1 MTGPARRWSARFP
14 LFIGFAGIFLMLGGL
29 GAWSVGTQIAGALV
43 APGVVEVQS
52 ERQVIQHPEGGV
64 VGQILAR
71 DGDRVAA
78 GDVLVRLDGTFLR
91 SELAIVE
98 SQLAEIF
105 ARSARL
111 TAERDEAD
119 RVDFGDRPD
128 FDTVG
133 EATLSELVDG
143 QRTLFEARRASL
155 AQEQRQ
161 LAEQQSQIDRQIEGM
176 EAQLAALGRQ
186 LALISGEVEDVQ
198 SLFER
203 GLVQGPRLSEL
214 QREQARLQ
222 GEIGNFT
229 ALVAEAETRIS
240 GLAIESLRLEE
251 RRREEAI
258 TRLRDL
264 GFSRIELQERRISLR
279 ERIARLDVRA
289 PVSGVVFASSV
300 VAEQSVVQAAE
311 PMMYI
316 VPRDQPLQ
324 VAARI
329 DPIDIDQVFPGQ
341 EVALMF
347 TTFNRR
353 TTPEIPGTVLR
364 VSADAQT
371 DEARGISYYQ
381 AIIQPDEDAMAA
393 MPDLVMLPGMP
404 VEIFLR
410 TEDRTPLS
418 YLTQPLAV
426 YLKRA
431 FREE

>member
-1 MTGPARRWSARFP
+1 MSGSTRHWSARFP
-14 LFIGFAGIFLMLGGL
+14 LFVGFAAIFLMLSGL
-29 GAWSVGTQIAGALV
+29 GAWSVGTQIAGAIV

-52 ERQVIQHPEGGV
+52 ERQVIQHPDGGV
-64 VGQILAR
+64 VGEILAR

-105 ARSARL
+105 ARNARL
-111 TAERDEAD
+111 SAERDGAEAL
-119 RVDFGDRPD
+119 DFGEAPEFEIVD
-128 FDTVG
+128 
-133 EATLSELVDG
+133 EATIVELIDG
-143 QRTLFEARRASL
+143 QRRLFEARRASL

-161 LAEQQSQIDRQIEGM
+161 LAEQQSQIERQIEGM
-176 EAQLAALGRQ
+176 EAQIAALRRQ
-186 LALISGEVEDVQ
+186 LELISGEVVDVQ

-214 QREQARLQ
+214 LREEARLQ
-222 GEIGNFT
+222 GEIGNLT

-240 GLAIESLRLEE
+240 GLVIESLRLADQ
-251 RRREEAI
+251 RREEAI

-289 PVSGVVFASSV
+289 PVPGVVFASSV
-300 VAEQSVVQAAE
+300 FAEQSVVQAAQ

-316 VPRDQPLQ
+316 VPGDQPLQ

-329 DPIDIDQVFPGQ
+329 DPIDIDQVYPGQ
-341 EVALMF
+341 DVALMF

-353 TTPEIPGTVLR
+353 TTPEVPGTVLR
-364 VSADAQT
+364 VSADAET
-371 DEARGISYYQ
+371 DEARGVTYYQ
-381 AIIQPDEDAMAA
+381 AIIVPDEDTIAA
-393 MPDLVMLPGMP
+393 TPDLALLPGMP
-404 VEIFLR
+404 VETFLK
-410 TEDRTPLS
+410 TEDRAPLS
-418 YLTQPLAV
+418 YLTHPLTV
-426 YLKRA
+426 YFQRA

>member
-1 MTGPARRWSARFP
+1 MSIADKRWSARLP
-14 LFIGFAGIFLMLGGL
+14 LFVGFSAIILMLSGL
-29 GAWSVGTQIAGALV
+29 GAWSVGTRIAGAVV
-43 APGVVEVQS
+43 APGAVEVQS
-52 ERQVIQHPEGGV
+52 ERQVIQHPDGGV
-64 VGQILAR
+64 VGEILAR
-71 DGDRVAA
+71 DGDQVSA
-78 GDVLVRLDGTFLR
+78 GDVLVRFDGTFLR

-111 TAERDEAD
+111 TAERDGVET
-119 RVDFGDRPD
+119 VDFGDRPD
-128 FDTVG
+128 FDTVD

-161 LAEQQSQIDRQIEGM
+161 RAEQQAQIERQIEGM

-186 LALISGEVEDVQ
+186 LELISGEVEDVR

-203 GLVQGPRLSEL
+203 GLVQGRRLSEL
-214 QREQARLQ
+214 QREEARLQ
-222 GEIGNFT
+222 GEIGNLT
-229 ALVAEAETRIS
+229 ALVAEAETRVS
-240 GLAIESLRLEE
+240 TLSIESLRLGE

-264 GFSRIELQERRISLR
+264 GVSRIELQQRRISLR
-279 ERIARLDVRA
+279 ERIARLAVRA
-289 PVSGVVFASSV
+289 PVSGVVFASNV
-300 VAEQSVVQAAE
+300 VAEQSVVRAAE

-316 VPRDQPLQ
+316 VPGDQPLQ

-347 TTFNRR
+347 TSFNRR
-353 TTPEIPGTVLR
+353 TTPEVPGTVVR
-364 VSADAQT
+364 VSADAET
-371 DEARGISYYQ
+371 DEARGTTFYQ
-381 AIIQPDEDAMAA
+381 AVIMPNEDSLAS
-393 MPDLVMLPGMP
+393 MPDLAMLPGMP

-426 YLKRA
+426 YMKRA